1 MKQTATGWLLSR
13 LLKGHSVTVLQFFK
27 ATGCFHLPARIKELK
42 KRGYAIESETVKVGK
57 KKVTRYRLTTAA
69 PCARI

>member
-1 MKQTATGWLLSR
+1 MKQTATGWLVSR

-42 KRGYAIESETVKVGK
+42 KRGYAIESEAIKVGK
-57 KKVTRYRLTTAA
+57 TQVTRYRLTRAA
-69 PCARI
+69 RSARI